1 MIGFVQSQIES
12 GFRAKAATASKRS
25 TEIANIQYREGAVD
39 FQRVIDTER
48 SLVLNQDL
56 WTSSRGAIVLNL
68 IAMYKA
74 LGGGWEIREG
84 HDFIS
89 EQNRSEMQDRT
100 DWGDLLDS
108 NDEDALE

>member
-48 SLVLNQDL
+48 ALVLNQDR

-68 IAMYKA
+68 VAMYKA

-89 EQNRSEMQDRT
+89 EQNRSEMKGRT
-100 DWGDLLDS
+100 NWGDLLDS
-108 NDEDALE
+108 NAEEALE